1 METDLQ
7 QQQHPLK
14 DFRNFLFLT
23 WQQLN
28 LPDPTKVQYD
38 IADYLQTSPKRSII
52 QAFRGVG
59 KSYITSAYVVWRLM
73 LNTDLKIMVVSASK
87 ERADAFSMFTQRL
100 IMEMPLLAHLIPD
113 KDQLWSRIAFNV
125 NGAMASHSPSVKS
138 VGITGQLTGSRAD
151 LIIADDIEVPNNSQ
165 TQQMRE
171 KLTTLVTEFDAV
183 LKPLD
188 TSKIIYLGTPQTEES
203 LYDGL
208 QDKGYVTR
216 IWPSRYPKPDQ
227 VNRYGDR
234 IAPTLMEELS
244 SKPSLEWEPTDPAR
258 FDEDDLIERELSYG
272 RSGYALQ
279 FQLDTSLSDADRHP
293 LKLKDLIVMSVDR
306 DKAPE
311 KPIHGTM
318 SHLEVKDIPNLGM
331 RGDRF
336 YEPFKLDGGWV
347 EYSGSVMAIDPS
359 GRGSDETSYA
369 VLKMLNGYLYCPDAG
384 GVEGGYSGQ
393 TLESL
398 VDIAKKHKV
407 NYVLIE
413 SNFGDG
419 MFSELIKP
427 YFTKSY
433 PVTLE
438 EVRHS
443 KQKELRIIDTLEP
456 VMNQHR
462 LVFDKEVIQRD
473 YDSIQKYP
481 NDIAQRYSLFYQLT
495 RITKDRGALAHDDRL
510 DALSMAAAYW
520 VEQMASDADALMVE
534 RHNELLEK
542 DLEKFLGNL
551 NVSDLQGTQNNSW
564 F

>member
-1 METDLQ
+1 METDK
-7 QQQHPLK
+7 HPLH
-14 DFRNFLFLT
+14 DFRNFLFLV
-23 WQQLN
+23 WKQLT
-28 LPDPTKVQYD
+28 LPEPTKVQYD
-38 IADYLQTSPKRSII
+38 LADYLQTSPKRSII

-73 LNTDLKIMVVSASK
+73 LDPDLKIMVVSASK

-125 NGAMASHSPSVKS
+125 NGSMASHSPSVKS

-171 KLTTLVTEFDAV
+171 KLATLVTEFDAV

-203 LYDGL
+203 LYDVL

-216 IWPSRYPKPDQ
+216 IWPSRYPKKDQ
-227 VNRYGDR
+227 VARYGDR
-234 IAPTLMEELS
+234 IAPSLMGELEADS
-244 SKPSLEWEPTDPAR
+244 SIEWNPTDPDR
-258 FDEDDLIERELSYG
+258 FDEEDLIERELSYG

-293 LKLKDLIVMSVDR
+293 LKLKDLIVMSIDNQ
-306 DKAPE
+306 KAPE

-318 SHLEVKDIPNLGM
+318 SHLEVMDVPNLGM

-336 YEPFKLDGGWV
+336 YEPFKLSGEWV
-347 EYSGSVMAIDPS
+347 DYTGSVMAIDPS
-359 GRGSDETSYA
+359 GRGADETSYA
-369 VLKMLNGYLYCPDAG
+369 VIKMLNGFLYCPDVG
-384 GVEGGYSGQ
+384 GVEGGYSNK

-398 VDIAKKHKV
+398 VDIAKNNNV

-427 YFTKSY
+427 YFTKEY

-456 VMNQHR
+456 LMNQHKLIIDR
-462 LVFDKEVIQRD
+462 EVIQKD

-481 NDIAQRYSLFYQLT
+481 NDVAQRYSLFYQMT

-510 DALSMAAAYW
+510 DALSMAVAYW
-520 VEQMASDADALMVE
+520 VQQMASDADELMRE
-534 RHNELLEK
+534 RHGEMLDQEL
-542 DLEKFLGNL
+542 DKFLGNL
-551 NVSDLQGTQNNSW
+551 NTSSEQVSYNSW
-564 F
+564 I

>member
-1 METDLQ
+1 VETDL

>member
-1 METDLQ
+1 METDK
-7 QQQHPLK
+7 HPLQ

-28 LPDPTKVQYD
+28 LPVPTKVQYD
-38 IADYLQTSPKRSII
+38 LADYLQTSPKRSII

-73 LNTDLKIMVVSASK
+73 LDPDLKIMVVSASK

-171 KLTTLVTEFDAV
+171 KLATLVTEFDAV

-203 LYDGL
+203 LYDVL

-216 IWPSRYPKPDQ
+216 IWPSRYPKKDQ
-227 VNRYGDR
+227 VSRYGDR
-234 IAPTLMEELS
+234 IAPSLMGELEAD
-244 SKPSLEWEPTDPAR
+244 PNIEWNPTDPDR
-258 FDEDDLIERELSYG
+258 FDEADLIERELSYG

-293 LKLKDLIVMSVDR
+293 LKLKDLIVMSVDIS
-306 DKAPE
+306 KAPE

-318 SHLEVKDIPNLGM
+318 SHLEVKDVPNLGM

-336 YEPFKLDGGWV
+336 YEPFKLSGEWV
-347 EYSGSVMAIDPS
+347 DYSGSVMAIDPS
-359 GRGSDETSYA
+359 GRGADETSYA
-369 VLKMLNGYLYCPDAG
+369 VIKMLNGFLYCPDVG
-384 GVEGGYSGQ
+384 GVEGGYSNK
-393 TLESL
+393 TLETL
-398 VDIAKKHKV
+398 VDIAKTNNV
-407 NYVLIE
+407 NYVLVE

-427 YFTKSY
+427 YFSKEY

-456 VMNQHR
+456 VMNQHK
-462 LVFDKEVIQRD
+462 LVIDREVIQKD

-481 NDIAQRYSLFYQLT
+481 NDVAQRYSLFYQLT

-510 DALSMAAAYW
+510 DALSMAVAYW
-520 VEQMASDADALMVE
+520 VEQMASDADEQMRE
-534 RHNELLEK
+534 RHSDMLDKEL
-542 DLEKFLGNL
+542 DKFLGNL
-551 NVSDLQGTQNNSW
+551 NTSSEKVSHNSW
-564 F
+564 I

>member
-1 METDLQ
+1 VETV
-7 QQQHPLK
+7 HPLK
-14 DFRNFLFLT
+14 DFRNFLFLV
-23 WQQLN
+23 WKQLA
-28 LPDPTKVQYD
+28 LPEPTKVQYD
-38 IADYLQTSPKRSII
+38 IAEYLQTSGKRSII

-73 LNTDLKIMVVSASK
+73 LDPDLKIMVVSASK

-203 LYDGL
+203 LYDAL
-208 QDKGYVTR
+208 QDKGYITR
-216 IWPSRYPKPDQ
+216 IWPSRYPRPDQ

-234 IAPTLMEELS
+234 IAPTLMDELIAND
-244 SKPSLEWEPTDPAR
+244 KLEWQPTDPMR
-258 FDEDDLIERELSYG
+258 FDEEDLLERELSYG

-293 LKLKDLIVMSVDR
+293 LKLKDLIVMSVDIS
-306 DKAPE
+306 KAPE
-311 KPIHGTM
+311 KPIHGTL
-318 SHLEVKDIPNLGM
+318 SHLEVKDVPNLGM

-336 YEPFKLDGGWV
+336 YEPFKLSGDWV
-347 EYSGSVMAIDPS
+347 DYSGSVMAIDPS
-359 GRGSDETSYA
+359 GRGSDETSYC
-369 VLKMLNGYLYCPDAG
+369 VLKMLNGFLYCPDAG
-384 GVEGGYSGQ
+384 GVDGGYSGQ

-398 VDIAKKHKV
+398 VDIAKRNQV
-407 NYVLIE
+407 NYVLVE

-427 YFTKSY
+427 YFTKAY

-462 LVFDKEVIQRD
+462 LVFDKDVIQKD

-481 NDIAQRYSLFYQLT
+481 NDIAQRYSLFYQMT

-510 DALSMAAAYW
+510 DALAMATTYW
-520 VEQMASDADALMVE
+520 VEQMATDADELMVE
-534 RHNELLEK
+534 RHNELLDIEL
-542 DLEKFLGNL
+542 DKFIGNL
-551 NVSDLQGTQNNSW
+551 NTSDMRVSSNSW
-564 F
+564 I

>member
-1 METDLQ
+1 VETV
-7 QQQHPLK
+7 HPLK
-14 DFRNFLFLT
+14 DFRNFLFLV
-23 WQQLN
+23 WKQLT
-28 LPDPTKVQYD
+28 LPEPTKVQYD
-38 IADYLQTSPKRSII
+38 IAEYLQTSGKRSII

-73 LNTDLKIMVVSASK
+73 LDPDLKIMVVSASK

-203 LYDGL
+203 LYDAL
-208 QDKGYVTR
+208 QDKGYITR
-216 IWPSRYPKPDQ
+216 IWPSRYPRPDQ

-234 IAPTLMEELS
+234 IAPTLMNELIAND
-244 SKPSLEWEPTDPAR
+244 KLEWQPTDPNR
-258 FDEDDLIERELSYG
+258 FDEEDLLERELSYG

-293 LKLKDLIVMSVDR
+293 LKLKDLIVMSVDIS
-306 DKAPE
+306 KAPE
-311 KPIHGTM
+311 KPIHGTL
-318 SHLEVKDIPNLGM
+318 SHLEVKDVPNLGM

-336 YEPFKLDGGWV
+336 YEPFKLSGDWV
-347 EYSGSVMAIDPS
+347 DYSGSVMAIDPS
-359 GRGSDETSYA
+359 GRGSDETSYC
-369 VLKMLNGYLYCPDAG
+369 VLKMLNGFLYCPDAG

-398 VDIAKKHKV
+398 VDIAKRNKV
-407 NYVLIE
+407 NYVLVE

-427 YFTKSY
+427 YFTKAY

-462 LVFDKEVIQRD
+462 LVFDKDVIQKD

-481 NDIAQRYSLFYQLT
+481 NDIAQRYSLFYQMT

-510 DALSMAAAYW
+510 DALAMATAYW
-520 VEQMASDADALMVE
+520 VEQMAGDADELMRE
-534 RHNELLEK
+534 RHGELL
-542 DLEKFLGNL
+542 DLELDKFLGNL
-551 NVSDLQGTQNNSW
+551 NTSNVQTSSNSW
-564 F
+564 I

>member
-1 METDLQ
+1 METV
-7 QQQHPLK
+7 HPLK
-14 DFRNFLFLT
+14 DFRNFLFLV
-23 WQQLN
+23 WKQLT
-28 LPDPTKVQYD
+28 LPEPTKVQYD
-38 IADYLQTSPKRSII
+38 IAEYLQTSGKRSII

-73 LNTDLKIMVVSASK
+73 LDPDLKIMVVSASK

-125 NGAMASHSPSVKS
+125 QGAMASHSPSVKS

-203 LYDGL
+203 LYDAL

-216 IWPSRYPKPDQ
+216 IWPSRYPREHQ
-227 VNRYGDR
+227 VSRYGDR
-234 IAPTLMEELS
+234 IAPTLMNELIENEG
-244 SKPSLEWEPTDPAR
+244 LEWQPTDPMR
-258 FDEDDLIERELSYG
+258 FDEEDLLERELSYG

-279 FQLDTSLSDADRHP
+279 FQLDTSLSDADKHP
-293 LKLKDLIVMSVDR
+293 LKLKDLIVMSVDIS
-306 DKAPE
+306 KAPE
-311 KPIHGTM
+311 KPIHGTL
-318 SHLEVKDIPNLGM
+318 SHLEVKDVPNLGM

-336 YEPFKLDGGWV
+336 YEPFKLSGDWV
-347 EYSGSVMAIDPS
+347 DYSGSVMAIDPS
-359 GRGSDETSYA
+359 GRGSDETSYC
-369 VLKMLNGYLYCPDAG
+369 VLKMLNGFLYCPDAG

-398 VDIAKKHKV
+398 VDIAKRNQV
-407 NYVLIE
+407 NYVLVE

-427 YFTKSY
+427 YFSKAY

-462 LVFDKEVIQRD
+462 LVFDKEVINKD

-481 NDIAQRYSLFYQLT
+481 NDIAQRYSLFYQMT

-510 DALSMAAAYW
+510 DALAMATAYW
-520 VEQMASDADALMVE
+520 VEQMATDADDLMVE
-534 RHNELLEK
+534 RHNELLDIEL
-542 DLEKFLGNL
+542 DKFIGNL
-551 NVSDLQGTQNNSW
+551 NTSDMRVSSNSW
-564 F
+564 I

>member
-1 METDLQ
+1 METDPK
-7 QQQHPLK
+7 HPLK
-14 DFRNFLFLT
+14 DFRNFLYLV
-23 WQQLN
+23 WMQLN
-28 LPDPTKVQYD
+28 LPVPTKVQYD
-38 IADYLQTSPKRSII
+38 LADYLQTSPKRSII

-73 LNTDLKIMVVSASK
+73 LDPDLKIMVVSASK

-216 IWPSRYPKPDQ
+216 IWPSRYPRPDQ

-234 IAPTLMEELS
+234 IAPSLMAELTANP
-244 SKPSLEWEPTDPAR
+244 KLEWQPTDPDR
-258 FDEDDLIERELSYG
+258 FDEEDLLERELSYG

-293 LKLKDLIVMSVDR
+293 LKLKDLIVMSVDIQ
-306 DKAPE
+306 KAPE
-311 KPIHGTM
+311 KPIHGTL

-336 YEPFKLDGGWV
+336 YEPFKLSGDWV
-347 EYSGSVMAIDPS
+347 DYSGSVMAIDPS

-369 VLKMLNGYLYCPDAG
+369 VLKMLNGFLYCPDAG

-398 VDIAKKHKV
+398 VDIAKKNQV
-407 NYVLIE
+407 NYVLVE

-427 YFTKSY
+427 YFAKSY

-462 LVFDKEVIQRD
+462 LVFDKDVIQKD

-481 NDIAQRYSLFYQLT
+481 NDIAQRYSLFYQMT

-510 DALSMAAAYW
+510 DALAMATAYW
-520 VEQMASDADALMVE
+520 VEQMATDADELMME
-534 RHNELLEK
+534 RHSELMDLE
-542 DLEKFLGNL
+542 LEKFVGNM
-551 NVSDLQGTQNNSW
+551 NTSSMQVSGDSW
-564 F
+564 I

>member
-1 METDLQ
+1 METV
-7 QQQHPLK
+7 HPLK
-14 DFRNFLFLT
+14 DFRNFLFLV
-23 WQQLN
+23 WKQLA
-28 LPDPTKVQYD
+28 LPEPTKVQYD
-38 IADYLQTSPKRSII
+38 IAEYLQTSGKRSII

-73 LNTDLKIMVVSASK
+73 LDPDLKIMVVSASK

-203 LYDGL
+203 LYDAL
-208 QDKGYVTR
+208 QDKGYITR
-216 IWPSRYPKPDQ
+216 IWPSRYPRPDQ

-234 IAPTLMEELS
+234 IAPTLMDELIAND
-244 SKPSLEWEPTDPAR
+244 KLEWQPTDPMR
-258 FDEDDLIERELSYG
+258 FDEEDLLERELSYG

-293 LKLKDLIVMSVDR
+293 LKLKDLIVMSVDIS
-306 DKAPE
+306 KAPE
-311 KPIHGTM
+311 KPIHGTL
-318 SHLEVKDIPNLGM
+318 SHLEVKDVPNLGM

-336 YEPFKLDGGWV
+336 YEPFKLSGDWV
-347 EYSGSVMAIDPS
+347 DYSGSVMAIDPS
-359 GRGSDETSYA
+359 GRGSDETSYC
-369 VLKMLNGYLYCPDAG
+369 VLKMLNGFLYCPDAG
-384 GVEGGYSGQ
+384 GVDGGYSGQ

-398 VDIAKKHKV
+398 VDIAKRNQV
-407 NYVLIE
+407 NYVLVE

-427 YFTKSY
+427 YFTKAY

-462 LVFDKEVIQRD
+462 LVFDKDVIQKD

-481 NDIAQRYSLFYQLT
+481 NDIAQRYSLFYQMT

-510 DALSMAAAYW
+510 DALAMATAYW
-520 VEQMASDADALMVE
+520 VEQMATDADELMVE
-534 RHNELLEK
+534 RHNELLDIEL
-542 DLEKFLGNL
+542 DKFIGNL
-551 NVSDLQGTQNNSW
+551 NTSDMRVSSNSW
-564 F
+564 I

>member
-1 METDLQ
+1 METV
-7 QQQHPLK
+7 HPLK
-14 DFRNFLFLT
+14 DFRNFLFLV
-23 WQQLN
+23 WKQLA
-28 LPDPTKVQYD
+28 LPEPTKVQYD
-38 IADYLQTSPKRSII
+38 IAEYLQTSGKRSII

-73 LNTDLKIMVVSASK
+73 LDPDLKIMVVSASK

-203 LYDGL
+203 LYDAL
-208 QDKGYVTR
+208 QDKGYITR
-216 IWPSRYPKPDQ
+216 IWPSRYPRPDQ

-234 IAPTLMEELS
+234 IAPTLMDELIAND
-244 SKPSLEWEPTDPAR
+244 KLEWQPTDPNR
-258 FDEDDLIERELSYG
+258 FDEEDLLERELSYG

-293 LKLKDLIVMSVDR
+293 LKLKDLIVMSVDIS
-306 DKAPE
+306 KAPE
-311 KPIHGTM
+311 KPIHGTL
-318 SHLEVKDIPNLGM
+318 SHLEVKDVPNLGM

-336 YEPFKLDGGWV
+336 YEPFKLSGDWV
-347 EYSGSVMAIDPS
+347 DYSGSVMAIDPS

-369 VLKMLNGYLYCPDAG
+369 VLKMLNGFLYCPDAG
-384 GVEGGYSGQ
+384 GVDGGYSGQ

-398 VDIAKKHKV
+398 VDIAKKNQV
-407 NYVLIE
+407 NYVVVE

-427 YFTKSY
+427 YFAKSY

-462 LVFDKEVIQRD
+462 LVFDKDVIQKD

-481 NDIAQRYSLFYQLT
+481 NDIAQRYSLFYQMT

-510 DALSMAAAYW
+510 DALAMATTYW
-520 VEQMASDADALMVE
+520 VEQMATDADELMVE
-534 RHNELLEK
+534 RHNELLDIEL
-542 DLEKFLGNL
+542 DKFIGNL
-551 NVSDLQGTQNNSW
+551 NTSDMRVSSNSW
-564 F
+564 I

>member
-1 METDLQ
+1 METV
-7 QQQHPLK
+7 HPLK
-14 DFRNFLFLT
+14 DFRNFLFLV
-23 WQQLN
+23 WKQLA
-28 LPDPTKVQYD
+28 LPEPTKVQYD
-38 IADYLQTSPKRSII
+38 IAEYLQTSGKRSII

-73 LNTDLKIMVVSASK
+73 LDPDLKIMVVSASK

-203 LYDGL
+203 LYDAL
-208 QDKGYVTR
+208 QDKGYITR
-216 IWPSRYPKPDQ
+216 IWPSRYPRPDQ

-234 IAPTLMEELS
+234 IAPTLMDELIAND
-244 SKPSLEWEPTDPAR
+244 KLEWQPTDPMR
-258 FDEDDLIERELSYG
+258 FDEEDLLERELSYG

-293 LKLKDLIVMSVDR
+293 LKLKDLIVMSVDIS
-306 DKAPE
+306 KAPE
-311 KPIHGTM
+311 KPIHGTL
-318 SHLEVKDIPNLGM
+318 SHLEVKDVPNLGM

-336 YEPFKLDGGWV
+336 YEPFKLTGDWV
-347 EYSGSVMAIDPS
+347 DYSGSVMAIDPS
-359 GRGSDETSYA
+359 GRGSDETSYC
-369 VLKMLNGYLYCPDAG
+369 VLKMLNGFLYCPDAG
-384 GVEGGYSGQ
+384 GVDGGYSGQ

-398 VDIAKKHKV
+398 VDIAKRNQV
-407 NYVLIE
+407 NYVLVE

-427 YFTKSY
+427 YFTKAY

-462 LVFDKEVIQRD
+462 LVFDKDVIQKD

-481 NDIAQRYSLFYQLT
+481 NDIAQRYSLFYQMT

-510 DALSMAAAYW
+510 DALAMATAYW
-520 VEQMASDADALMVE
+520 VEQMATDADELMVE
-534 RHNELLEK
+534 RHNELLDIEL
-542 DLEKFLGNL
+542 DKFIGNL
-551 NVSDLQGTQNNSW
+551 NTSDMRVSSNSW
-564 F
+564 I

>member
-1 METDLQ
+1 METV
-7 QQQHPLK
+7 HPLK
-14 DFRNFLFLT
+14 DFRNFLFLV
-23 WQQLN
+23 WKQLA
-28 LPDPTKVQYD
+28 LPEPTKVQYD
-38 IADYLQTSPKRSII
+38 IAEYLQTSGKRSII

-73 LNTDLKIMVVSASK
+73 LDPDLKIMVVSASK

-125 NGAMASHSPSVKS
+125 QGAMASHSPSVKS

-203 LYDGL
+203 LYDAL
-208 QDKGYVTR
+208 QDKGYITR
-216 IWPSRYPKPDQ
+216 IWPSRYPRPDQ

-234 IAPTLMEELS
+234 IAPTLMDELIAND
-244 SKPSLEWEPTDPAR
+244 KLEWQPTDPMR
-258 FDEDDLIERELSYG
+258 FDEEDLLERELSYG

-293 LKLKDLIVMSVDR
+293 LKLKDLIVMSVDIS
-306 DKAPE
+306 KAPE
-311 KPIHGTM
+311 KPIHGTL
-318 SHLEVKDIPNLGM
+318 SHLEVKDVPNLGM

-336 YEPFKLDGGWV
+336 YEPFKLTGDWV
-347 EYSGSVMAIDPS
+347 DYSGSVMAIDPS
-359 GRGSDETSYA
+359 GRGSDETSYC
-369 VLKMLNGYLYCPDAG
+369 VLKMLNGFLYCPDAG
-384 GVEGGYSGQ
+384 GVDGGYSGQ

-398 VDIAKKHKV
+398 VDIAKRNKV
-407 NYVLIE
+407 NYVLVE

-427 YFTKSY
+427 YFTKAY

-462 LVFDKEVIQRD
+462 LVFDKDVIQKD

-481 NDIAQRYSLFYQLT
+481 NDIAQRYSLFYQMT

-510 DALSMAAAYW
+510 DALAMATAYW
-520 VEQMASDADALMVE
+520 VEQMATDADELMVE
-534 RHNELLEK
+534 RHNELL
-542 DLEKFLGNL
+542 DLELDKFIGNL
-551 NVSDLQGTQNNSW
+551 NTSSEKVSYNSW
-564 F
+564 I

>member
-1 METDLQ
+1 METV
-7 QQQHPLK
+7 HPLK
-14 DFRNFLFLT
+14 DFRNFLFLV
-23 WQQLN
+23 WKQLA
-28 LPDPTKVQYD
+28 LPEPTKVQYD
-38 IADYLQTSPKRSII
+38 IAEYLQTSGKRSII

-73 LNTDLKIMVVSASK
+73 LDPDLKIMVVSASK

-203 LYDGL
+203 LYDAL
-208 QDKGYVTR
+208 QDKGYITR
-216 IWPSRYPKPDQ
+216 IWPSRYPRPDQ

-234 IAPTLMEELS
+234 IAPTLMDELIAND
-244 SKPSLEWEPTDPAR
+244 KLEWQPTDPMR
-258 FDEDDLIERELSYG
+258 FDEEDLLERELSYG

-293 LKLKDLIVMSVDR
+293 LKLKDLIVMSVDIS
-306 DKAPE
+306 KAPE
-311 KPIHGTM
+311 KPIHGTL
-318 SHLEVKDIPNLGM
+318 SHLEVKDVPNLGM

-336 YEPFKLDGGWV
+336 YEPFKLSGDWV
-347 EYSGSVMAIDPS
+347 DYSGSVMAIDPS

-369 VLKMLNGYLYCPDAG
+369 VLKMLNGFLYCPDAG
-384 GVEGGYSGQ
+384 GVDGGYSGQ

-398 VDIAKKHKV
+398 VDIAKRNQV
-407 NYVLIE
+407 NYVLVE

-427 YFTKSY
+427 YFTKAY

-462 LVFDKEVIQRD
+462 LVFDKDVIQKD

-481 NDIAQRYSLFYQLT
+481 NDIAQRYSLFYQMT

-510 DALSMAAAYW
+510 DALAMATTYW
-520 VEQMASDADALMVE
+520 VEQMATDADELMVE
-534 RHNELLEK
+534 RHNELLDIEL
-542 DLEKFLGNL
+542 DKFIGNL
-551 NVSDLQGTQNNSW
+551 NTSDMRVSSNSW
-564 F
+564 I

>member
-1 METDLQ
+1 
-7 QQQHPLK
+7 
-14 DFRNFLFLT
+14 
-23 WQQLN
+23 
-28 LPDPTKVQYD
+28 
-38 IADYLQTSPKRSII
+38 
-52 QAFRGVG
+52 
-59 KSYITSAYVVWRLM
+59 
-73 LNTDLKIMVVSASK
+73 
-87 ERADAFSMFTQRL
+87 
-100 IMEMPLLAHLIPD
+100 
-113 KDQLWSRIAFNV
+113 
-125 NGAMASHSPSVKS
+125 

-203 LYDGL
+203 LYDAL
-208 QDKGYVTR
+208 QDKGYITR
-216 IWPSRYPKPDQ
+216 IWPSRYPRPDQ

-234 IAPTLMEELS
+234 IAPTLMNELIAND
-244 SKPSLEWEPTDPAR
+244 KLEWQPTDPNR
-258 FDEDDLIERELSYG
+258 FDEEDLLERELSYG

-293 LKLKDLIVMSVDR
+293 LKLKDLIVMSVDIS
-306 DKAPE
+306 KAPE
-311 KPIHGTM
+311 KPIHGTL
-318 SHLEVKDIPNLGM
+318 SHLEVKDVPNLGM

-336 YEPFKLDGGWV
+336 YEPFKLTGDWV
-347 EYSGSVMAIDPS
+347 DYSGSVMAIDPS
-359 GRGSDETSYA
+359 GRGSDETSYC
-369 VLKMLNGYLYCPDAG
+369 VLKMLNGFLYCPDAG

-398 VDIAKKHKV
+398 VDIAKRNKV
-407 NYVLIE
+407 NYVLVE

-427 YFTKSY
+427 YFTKAY

-462 LVFDKEVIQRD
+462 LVFDKDVIQKD

-481 NDIAQRYSLFYQLT
+481 NDIAQRYSLFYQMT

-510 DALSMAAAYW
+510 DALAMATAYW
-520 VEQMASDADALMVE
+520 VEQMATDADELMVE
-534 RHNELLEK
+534 RHNELLDIEL
-542 DLEKFLGNL
+542 DKFIGNL
-551 NVSDLQGTQNNSW
+551 NTSDMRVTSNSW
-564 F
+564 I

>member
-1 METDLQ
+1 METDK
-7 QQQHPLK
+7 HPLH
-14 DFRNFLFLT
+14 DFRNFLFLV
-23 WQQLN
+23 WKQLA
-28 LPDPTKVQYD
+28 LPEPTKVQYD
-38 IADYLQTSPKRSII
+38 LADYLQTSPKRSII

-73 LNTDLKIMVVSASK
+73 LSPDLKIMVVSASK

-125 NGAMASHSPSVKS
+125 NGCMASHSPSVKS

-203 LYDGL
+203 LYDAL

-216 IWPSRYPKPDQ
+216 IWPSRYPKADQ

-234 IAPTLMEELS
+234 IAPSLMLELEAD
-244 SKPSLEWEPTDPAR
+244 PSIEWNPTDPMR
-258 FDEDDLIERELSYG
+258 FDEEDLIERELSYG

-293 LKLKDLIVMSVDR
+293 LKLKDLIVMSVDVS
-306 DKAPE
+306 KAPE
-311 KPIHGTM
+311 KPIHGTL

-336 YEPFKLDGGWV
+336 YEPFKLTGDWV
-347 EYSGSVMAIDPS
+347 DYSGSVMAIDPS
-359 GRGSDETSYA
+359 GRGSDETSYC
-369 VLKMLNGYLYCPDAG
+369 VLKMLNGFLYCPDVG
-384 GVEGGYSGQ
+384 GVDGGYSGQ

-398 VDIAKKHKV
+398 VSIAKKNKV
-407 NYVLIE
+407 NYVLVE

-427 YFTKSY
+427 YFAKAY

-462 LVFDKEVIQRD
+462 LVFDKEVIQKD

-481 NDIAQRYSLFYQLT
+481 NDIAQRYSLFYQMT

-510 DALSMAAAYW
+510 DALAMAANYW
-520 VEQMASDADALMVE
+520 VEQMATDADELMIE
-534 RHNELLEK
+534 RHNELLDIEL
-542 DLEKFLGNL
+542 DKFLGHL
-551 NVSDLQGTQNNSW
+551 NVSDKKISSNSW
-564 F
+564 M

>member
-1 METDLQ
+1 METV
-7 QQQHPLK
+7 HPLK
-14 DFRNFLFLT
+14 DFRNFLFLV
-23 WQQLN
+23 WKQLA
-28 LPDPTKVQYD
+28 LPEPTKVQYD
-38 IADYLQTSPKRSII
+38 IAEYLQTSGKRSII

-73 LNTDLKIMVVSASK
+73 LDPDLKIMVVSASK

-203 LYDGL
+203 LYDAL
-208 QDKGYVTR
+208 QDKGYITR
-216 IWPSRYPKPDQ
+216 IWPSRYPRPDQ

-234 IAPTLMEELS
+234 IAPTLMDELIAND
-244 SKPSLEWEPTDPAR
+244 KLEWQPTDPMR
-258 FDEDDLIERELSYG
+258 FDEEDLLERELSYG

-293 LKLKDLIVMSVDR
+293 LKLKDLIVMSVDIS
-306 DKAPE
+306 KAPE
-311 KPIHGTM
+311 KPIHGTL
-318 SHLEVKDIPNLGM
+318 SHLEVKDVPNLGM

-336 YEPFKLDGGWV
+336 YEPFKLSGDWV
-347 EYSGSVMAIDPS
+347 DYSGSVMAIDPS
-359 GRGSDETSYA
+359 GRGSDETSYC
-369 VLKMLNGYLYCPDAG
+369 VLKMLNGFLYCPDAG
-384 GVEGGYSGQ
+384 GVDGGYSGQ

-398 VDIAKKHKV
+398 VDIAKRNKV
-407 NYVLIE
+407 NYVLVE

-427 YFTKSY
+427 YFTKAY

-462 LVFDKEVIQRD
+462 LVFDKDVIQKD

-481 NDIAQRYSLFYQLT
+481 NDIAQRYSLFYQMT

-510 DALSMAAAYW
+510 DALAMATTYW
-520 VEQMASDADALMVE
+520 VEQMATDADELMVE
-534 RHNELLEK
+534 RHNELLDIEL
-542 DLEKFLGNL
+542 DKFIGNL
-551 NVSDLQGTQNNSW
+551 NTSDMRVSSNSW
-564 F
+564 I

>member
-1 METDLQ
+1 METV
-7 QQQHPLK
+7 HPLK
-14 DFRNFLFLT
+14 DFRNFLFLV
-23 WQQLN
+23 WKQLT
-28 LPDPTKVQYD
+28 LPEPTKVQYD
-38 IADYLQTSPKRSII
+38 IAEYLQTSGKRSII

-73 LNTDLKIMVVSASK
+73 LDPDLKIIVVSASK

-203 LYDGL
+203 LYDAL
-208 QDKGYVTR
+208 QDKGYITR
-216 IWPSRYPKPDQ
+216 IWPSRYPRPDQ

-234 IAPTLMEELS
+234 IAPTLMDELIAND
-244 SKPSLEWEPTDPAR
+244 KLEWQPTDPMR
-258 FDEDDLIERELSYG
+258 FDEEDLLERELSYG

-293 LKLKDLIVMSVDR
+293 LKLKDLIVMSVDIS
-306 DKAPE
+306 KAPE
-311 KPIHGTM
+311 KPIHGTL
-318 SHLEVKDIPNLGM
+318 SHLEVKDVPNLGM

-336 YEPFKLDGGWV
+336 YEPFKLSGDWV
-347 EYSGSVMAIDPS
+347 DYTGSVMAIDPS
-359 GRGSDETSYA
+359 GRGSDETSYC
-369 VLKMLNGYLYCPDAG
+369 VLKMLNGFLYCPDAG

-398 VDIAKKHKV
+398 VDIAKRNQV
-407 NYVLIE
+407 NYVLVE

-427 YFTKSY
+427 YFTKAY

-462 LVFDKEVIQRD
+462 LVFDKDVIQKD

-481 NDIAQRYSLFYQLT
+481 NDIAQRYSLFYQMT

-510 DALSMAAAYW
+510 DALAMATAYW
-520 VEQMASDADALMVE
+520 VEQMATDADELMVE
-534 RHNELLEK
+534 RHNELLDIEL
-542 DLEKFLGNL
+542 DKFIGNL
-551 NVSDLQGTQNNSW
+551 NTSDMRVSSNSW
-564 F
+564 I